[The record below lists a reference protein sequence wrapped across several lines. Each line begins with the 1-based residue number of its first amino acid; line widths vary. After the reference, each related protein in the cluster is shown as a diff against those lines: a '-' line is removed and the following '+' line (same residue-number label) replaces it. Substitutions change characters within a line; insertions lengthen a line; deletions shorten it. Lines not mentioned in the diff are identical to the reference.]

1 MIFSLFKAHKRMNS
15 LKNQAIQAALHGD
28 WNNAITLNKE
38 ILQEEPENIDA
49 LNRLGFAHASL
60 GTIDSAKEFYQ
71 KVLELDIQN
80 PIATKNLKRLNSMNG
95 KTPAPVIYKMNN
107 IFIEE
112 PGKTKVIE
120 LLNIADQK
128 ATSHLHCGEELQ
140 LSVKRMKIF
149 VLDNEKQ
156 YIGMLPDDTSKRLID
171 FIQGGNI
178 YEAYVKTVDEHK
190 VTVFVKET
198 FRSPKYKNQQSF
210 INTEKSKLSFETK
223 GSGDDED
230 NDDSVN
236 DQSDE

>member
-1 MIFSLFKAHKRMNS
+1 MNS
-15 LKNQAIQAALHGD
+15 LKNQAIQTALQGD
-28 WNNAITLNKE
+28 WNSAISLNQQ

-49 LNRLGFAHASL
+49 LNRLAFAHATL
-60 GTIDSAKEFYQ
+60 GNIDEAKNFYQ
-71 KVLELDIQN
+71 KVLDLDMQN
-80 PIATKNLKRLNSMNG
+80 PIATKNLKRLSSFNG
-95 KTPAPVIYKMNN
+95 KPPAPAIYKMNN

-140 LSVKRMKIF
+140 LQVKRMKIF

-171 FIQGGNI
+171 FIQGGNV

-198 FRSPKYKNQQSF
+198 VRSPQFKNQQSF
-210 INTEKSKLSFETK
+210 INTEKSKLSFQAK
-223 GSGDDED
+223 GSGDDDD
-230 NDDSVN
+230 NDDSTR
-236 DQSDE
+236 DQGDE

>member
-1 MIFSLFKAHKRMNS
+1 MNS
-15 LKNQAIQAALHGD
+15 LKNQAIQTALQGD
-28 WNNAITLNKE
+28 WNTAINLNQE

-49 LNRLGFAHASL
+49 LNRLAFAQASV
-60 GTIDSAKEFYQ
+60 GNIAEAKEFYQ

-80 PIATKNLKRLNSMNG
+80 PIATKNLKRLQTMNG
-95 KTPAPVIYKMNN
+95 KSPAPVMHKMNN

-128 ATSHLHCGEELQ
+128 ATSHLRCGEELH

-156 YIGMLPDDTSKRLID
+156 YIGMLPDDISKRLID
-171 FIQGGNI
+171 FIQGGNL

-198 FRSPKYKNQQSF
+198 HRSPKFKNQQSF
-210 INTEKSKLSFETK
+210 INTEKSKLSFEAK
-223 GSGDDED
+223 NNDDED
-230 NDDSVN
+230 SDDSA
-236 DQSDE
+236 DQGDE